1 MGSLSL
7 SYFVILSLVMF
18 LNVYNITALTA
29 VYSGHFAVTLV
40 FSLLECCFLLFLSY
54 FSVDFRLKIFLYYS

>member
-1 MGSLSL
+1 
-7 SYFVILSLVMF
+7 MF
-18 LNVYNITALTA
+18 SNITALTA